1 MLHKNLGLKLYYF
14 TPNDHLELVEG
25 QQKSVLSRD
34 YQAYIDD
41 EKNRKQKAEDRK
53 KNSQMLEERMK

>member
-1 MLHKNLGLKLYYF
+1 MLHKHMGLKLYYF

-25 QQKSVLSRD
+25 AQKSVWSRD

-41 EKNRKQKAEDRK
+41 EKNRK
-53 KNSQMLEERMK
+53 

>member
-1 MLHKNLGLKLYYF
+1 MLHKHLGLKLYYF

-25 QQKSVLSRD
+25 TQKSVWSRD

-41 EKNRKQKAEDRK
+41 EKKRKEKAKEREK
-53 KNSQMLEERMK
+53 SSQILEERMK

>member
-1 MLHKNLGLKLYYF
+1 
-14 TPNDHLELVEG
+14 LELVEG
-25 QQKSVLSRD
+25 QQKSVWSRD